1 MTEMEPPSDDL
12 RALFA
17 QERDISDVER
27 VAIRQKLAV
36 SVAAPPAATATIVSS
51 KLVWIA
57 AAVLAAAASIWWVT
71 QRNEPATTPVPPV
84 IIEPAPILA
93 PEPRITETSPEPA
106 PPAPEAAVVTP
117 EPAAAAPAQAELL
130 AKAWQALD
138 KDAAGALTL
147 VELDA
152 KLHARGALSEER
164 EALHIF
170 ALVKLGRRDQARALA
185 DKFLAL
191 YPSSVHRATIE
202 RRLR

>member
-1 MTEMEPPSDDL
+1 MTELEPPSDDL

-36 SVAAPPAATATIVSS
+36 SIAAPPAASATIVST

-57 AAVLAAAASIWWVT
+57 AAVLAAAASIWWIT
-71 QRNEPATTPVPPV
+71 QRSEPATTPVPPV
-84 IIEPAPILA
+84 IIESAPILA

-106 PPAPEAAVVTP
+106 PPAAEAAVTP
-117 EPAAAAPAQAELL
+117 EPAAATPAQAELL

-138 KDAAGALTL
+138 NDAAAALGL

-170 ALVKLGRRDQARALA
+170 ALVQLGRRDQARLLA
-185 DKFLAL
+185 DKFIAL